1 MRAEGPG
8 GGPDIDQGRGRDTSQ
23 SLIRRSRRVLLAL
36 VFVLVAGGAGTA
48 AAVFDDSGGA
58 SRADD
63 PISRTAATSTSTTS
77 LAPTTTAPA
86 TTAPPGTTLPPG
98 PTLPTLPAATSV
110 GVLPQPA
117 PSPLEAYANVPV
129 TQVGEV
135 SIPKIGLHTP
145 YYEGVWL
152 TVIDVGPGH
161 WPGTASAGG
170 YGNMVL
176 AGHRV
181 SHSHP
186 FRNIDQLAPG
196 DPIFVRDATGIYTYK
211 VTSTEVV
218 TPDSL
223 WIVDQKPG
231 HDITLFACHPPGSA
245 TYRFVV
251 HGSLVSAPRAVN

>member
-1 MRAEGPG
+1 MDPG
-8 GGPDIDQGRGRDTSQ
+8 IDQGRDRDTSQ

-48 AAVFDDSGGA
+48 AAVFDASGGA

-63 PISRTAATSTSTTS
+63 PIPRTAATSSSTTT
-77 LAPTTTAPA
+77 LAPSTTVPTTTAP
-86 TTAPPGTTLPPG
+86 TTAAA
-98 PTLPTLPAATSV
+98 PTPTLPAATSV
-110 GVLPQPA
+110 GVLSQPA

-129 TQVGEV
+129 NRVGDV
-135 SIPKIGLHTP
+135 SIPKIGLNTP

-186 FRNIDQLAPG
+186 FRNLDQLAPG

-218 TPDSL
+218 TPQSL

-251 HGSLVSAPRAVN
+251 HGTLVSAPRAVN

>member
-1 MRAEGPG
+1 
-8 GGPDIDQGRGRDTSQ
+8 
-23 SLIRRSRRVLLAL
+23 VLLAL
-36 VFVLVAGGAGTA
+36 VVVLVAGGAGTA
-48 AAVFDDSGGA
+48 AAVFDGNGA
-58 SRADD
+58 ASHADD
-63 PISRTAATSTSTTS
+63 PIQRTVAGPSSTTT
-77 LAPTTTAPA
+77 LPTTT
-86 TTAPPGTTLPPG
+86 TTTLPPTTAA
-98 PTLPTLPAATSV
+98 PAPATPTTTLPPLPAASTA
-110 GVLPQPA
+110 LPTPQ
-117 PSPLEAYANVPV
+117 PSPLDAYVNVPV
-129 TQVGEV
+129 KQVGDI
-135 SIPKIGLHTP
+135 SIPKIGLNTP
-145 YYEGVWL
+145 YFEGVWL

-181 SHSHP
+181 SHTHP

-196 DPIFVRDATGIYTYK
+196 DPIFVSDATGIYTYK

-231 HDITLFACHPPGSA
+231 YGITLFACHPPGSA

-251 HGSLVSAPRAVN
+251 HGTLVSPPRPSSN

>member
-1 MRAEGPG
+1 MDPG
-8 GGPDIDQGRGRDTSQ
+8 IDQGRGRDTSQ

-48 AAVFDDSGGA
+48 AAVFDDSGSA

-63 PISRTAATSTSTTS
+63 PISRTAATSANT
-77 LAPTTTAPA
+77 LAPA
-86 TTAPPGTTLPPG
+86 TTAPSTTTPSTTAAPV
-98 PTLPTLPAATSV
+98 TTLPAATTAE
-110 GVLPQPA
+110 VLSQPA
-117 PSPLEAYANVPV
+117 PSPLEAYTNVPV
-129 TQVGEV
+129 NQVGDI

-181 SHSHP
+181 SHTHP
-186 FRNIDQLAPG
+186 FRYLDQLAPG
-196 DPIFVRDATGIYTYK
+196 DPIFVRDATGTYTYK

-218 TPDSL
+218 TPESL

-251 HGSLVSAPRAVN
+251 HGMLVSTPRGLA